1 MKITTR
7 SALSLLTLAALL
19 SAPAAVAEEGMWLF
33 NMPPTEQLKEQH
45 GFEPSQA
52 FLDHARLSSVRF
64 NNGGSGS
71 FVSAEGLVMTNQH
84 VGRDCIQK
92 LTTAERDLMRD
103 GFIAG
108 DKGAELKCPD
118 LELNQTID
126 ISDVTEQVLAA
137 AQDVASRIKVANPA
151 ELLAAKN
158 KAKKAKMS
166 EIEKGC
172 ADEAAQIR
180 CDVVTLY
187 SGGAYHLYKYQKYTD
202 VRLVWAPEN
211 DAKHFGGEKDNFN
224 FPRMSLDVSFFRVW
238 KNDAPLDSSSHHF
251 AWAEE
256 GAQDGQLVFV
266 SGHPGSTGRL
276 STPAELTFLREHS
289 YPFLVDVFTERKHA
303 FRAYMDQSEEGRRV
317 AIADWL
323 RAANA
328 QKALTGYL
336 NGLRDDELIAEVRAR
351 HADVRGRLAAL
362 PEARRNHLLEAWPMI
377 EKAYADVGPV
387 FGQYVTLESY
397 AGPNSTLVNIARH
410 LVRLGDELPKAD
422 GERMREY
429 RDAGLPSLKMQLF
442 SEAPVDDG
450 LEQLK
455 IKIGLERMIK
465 VFGAKDPMVLAALG
479 GKTPQARAAELI
491 AGTKLKSIEARQQ
504 LFDGGKAAVDASTDP
519 LIAFVKTYDA
529 AGRALRTKMEDGLEA
544 TKREVSGRVAE
555 AWAEAYG
562 TTVYPDATFTLRLSY
577 GTVQGYDDDGAKVP
591 WATQIGDLYRTN
603 KRAGNKDPYQ
613 LPQRFFDHVSDVDF
627 SVPYNFVSTN
637 DIIGGNS
644 GSPIFNQEGKLVG
657 IIFDGNLPQ
666 LSNRFLYRSDTER
679 SVSVHAAGIL
689 HVLERVYEADGLVKE
704 ITAGGAS

>member
-1 MKITTR
+1 MTTTR
-7 SALSLLTLAALL
+7 HALSLLTLAALL
-19 SAPAAVAEEGMWLF
+19 SAPAAAEEGMWLF
-33 NMPPTEQLKEQH
+33 NMPPTKQLKEQH
-45 GFEPSQA
+45 DFEPSQA

-92 LTTAERDLMRD
+92 LTTPERDLMRD
-103 GFIAG
+103 GFYAQERG
-108 DKGAELKCPD
+108 TELLCPD
-118 LELNQTID
+118 LELNQTIA
-126 ISDVTEQVLAA
+126 ITDVTTDVLGAA
-137 AQDVASRIKVANPA
+137 NALGKDADLA
-151 ELLAAKN
+151 EKN

-187 SGGAYHLYKYQKYTD
+187 SGGAYHLYTYQKFTD

-211 DAKHFGGEKDNFN
+211 DAKHFGGEQDNFN

-238 KNDAPLDSSSHHF
+238 KDGAPLDSGDHHF

-276 STPAELTFLREHS
+276 ATPAELTFLRQHS

-303 FRAYMDQSEEGRRV
+303 FRAYMDASEEGRRV

-336 NGLRDDELIAEVRAR
+336 NGLRDDELIAEVRAH

-362 PEARRNHLLEAWPMI
+362 PEARRNRLLEAWPML
-377 EKAYADVGPV
+377 EKAYEGVGPL
-387 FGQYVTLESY
+387 FKQYVTLESY

-410 LVRLGDELPKAD
+410 LVRLGDERAKAD

-429 RDAGLPSLKMQLF
+429 RDAGLPSLKLQLF
-442 SEAPVDDG
+442 SEAPIDAG

-455 IKIGLERMIK
+455 IKIGLERMVK
-465 VFGAKDPMVLAALG
+465 VFGPRDPMVVAALG
-479 GKTPQARAAELI
+479 GKSAEARAAELI
-491 AGTKLKSIEARQQ
+491 AGTKLQDVDARRA
-504 LFDGGKAAVDASTDP
+504 LYDGGKAAVDASTDP
-519 LIAFVKTYDA
+519 LIAFVKTYEQ
-529 AGRALRTKMEDGLEA
+529 AGRALRGKMEDGLEA
-544 TKREVSGRVAE
+544 TKREVSGRIAE

-577 GTVQGYDDDGAKVP
+577 GVVRGYTSGGEQVP
-591 WATQIGDLYRTN
+591 WATQLGDLYRKN
-603 KRAGNKDPYQ
+603 KRAGNQEPYQ
-613 LPQRFFDHVSDVDF
+613 LPQRFFDHVGDVDF

-644 GSPIFNQEGKLVG
+644 GSPIFNKEGKLVG

-666 LSNRFLYRSDTER
+666 LSNRFLYRADTER
-679 SVSVHAAGIL
+679 AVSVHAAGIL
-689 HVLERVYEADGLVKE
+689 HVLERVYDAQPLVKE
-704 ITAGGAS
+704 LTGSGAS